1 MIMIVVSSSCSD
13 PYVNHMLSSL
23 LQGIVVF
30 VQMNDGREYKE
41 RLIMLDSSLL
51 KLLWMSINS
60 NKVKMHEFR
69 LQEFYVSFVLS
80 CDD

>member
-1 MIMIVVSSSCSD
+1 MVVTVVSSSCSD

-41 RLIMLDSSLL
+41 RLVMLDSSLL

-69 LQEFYVSFVLS
+69 LQEFYVSS
-80 CDD
+80 MPSHDE